1 VLDGNFVA
9 ASGYAKY
16 LRSLKSLAFSGTG
29 VHRKPFYG

>member
-1 VLDGNFVA
+1 VLDGSFTT

-16 LRSLKSLAFSGTG
+16 FRSMKSLAFSGIG